1 MDITLSQYLQALKPA
16 ERRAVAKEVGTSP
29 AYLRHLAKGRK
40 QTSLGLADALVAA
53 SGGLLD
59 LEVLPL
65 TDRARHQLRA
75 RVAAGVRERIA
86 RAEAG
91 TTD

>member
-1 MDITLSQYLQALKPA
+1 MDITLSQFLQALRPTQ
-16 ERRAVAKEVGTSP
+16 RRALAEEAGTSP

-59 LEVLPL
+59 LEALPL
-65 TDRARHQLRA
+65 TARARHQLRA
-75 RVAAGVRERIA
+75 REAAREREHVA
-86 RAEAG
+86 RSEDGA
-91 TTD
+91 D